1 MKEETVVI
9 KKEPTPTNT
18 ATSPAE
24 ASPSEKK
31 KTKTRIVTG
40 KSSIVSF
47 FLNNL
52 VATKPAAPKPVEK
65 PVENL
70 VEPISKRGE
79 AFAERGARETR

>member
-18 ATSPAE
+18 ATSP
-24 ASPSEKK
+24 SEKK
-31 KTKTRIVTG
+31 KTKTRIVTV